1 MKLARYAFALIA
13 LLLAAVGFASG
24 QTIAS
29 TKILNNGP
37 DGQKLVFAVL
47 GDGYAA
53 SDQAKYVDDVNV
65 LVINGVF
72 NHDFYKDNLK
82 AFNVYRIDV
91 ASKDSGVS
99 KPNATKDTAFKTIY
113 SGDWSRC
120 WIEESNSTSGLL
132 NAALSIIPK
141 YDFVLL
147 IENESGF
154 GGCRRGNRLY
164 VTNGVDW
171 DVVAHEYGHG
181 IGGLFDEYSHASK
194 PFYNGIEFGPV
205 VNSRNCSTI
214 LNPQTVVW
222 SSAIS
227 NPGLIIPLPTVFNG
241 NSMDPNQT
249 VGMFEGC
256 GTYQRG
262 IYRPVND
269 CRMKSN
275 TPLFCPVCL
284 AMMNRAVARFFTTPV
299 GLDFNLKWKT
309 GDSAFDRM
317 VFANHVRTR
326 TAEQNA
332 LNQEIGSYL
341 HVVMQVHKNG
351 SPDIVNITQVEG
363 PLPINGAVASNSAMI
378 TNESN
383 QPATVEFLPDDP
395 FKIRGFEDPKDRRG
409 EFSAEVDSATITVDL
424 PRLEMADA
432 AAGKIRLELS
442 KVSGT
447 ADGTIPQTLTGAALL
462 QQLRTAGRL
471 IRQATVSEGKLKNA
485 ARDMSKARTIQER

>member
-13 LLLAAVGFASG
+13 LLLPAVGFASG

-53 SDQAKYVDDVNV
+53 SDQTKYVNDVNG

-72 NHDFYKDNLK
+72 NHDFYRDNIK

-91 ASKDSGVS
+91 DSKDSGVS
-99 KPNATKDTAFKTIY
+99 KPNAPKDTAFKTVY

-181 IGGLFDEYSHASK
+181 IGGLFDEYSHPSK
-194 PFYNGIEFGPV
+194 PFYNGIEYGPV
-205 VNSRNCSTI
+205 VNSRNCSTV
-214 LNPQTVVW
+214 LNAQTVIW
-222 SSAIS
+222 SSAIA
-227 NPGLIIPLPTVFNG
+227 NPSLIIPLPTVFNG
-241 NSMDPNQT
+241 DNMDTNRT
-249 VGMFEGC
+249 VGEFEGC

-269 CRMKSN
+269 CRMNSN

-284 AMMNRAVARFFTTPV
+284 GLMNRAVARFLTNSPV
-299 GLDFNLKWKT
+299 GMDFNLDWKT
-309 GDSAFDRM
+309 GGLVVNRM
-317 VFANHVRTR
+317 VFANHVRSR
-326 TAEQNA
+326 GSEPNA
-332 LNQEIGSYL
+332 PNQENGSYL
-341 HVVMQVHKNG
+341 HVVMRVHKNG
-351 SPDIVNITQVEG
+351 SPDIINITQVEG
-363 PLPINGAVASNSAMI
+363 PLPLSAGLASNSALIMS
-378 TNESN
+378 ESN
-383 QPATVEFLPDDP
+383 QPATMEFLPDDP
-395 FKIRGFEDPKDRRG
+395 FKVRGFEDPQDRRG
-409 EFSAEVDSATITVDL
+409 EFIAQVDSATITVDL
-424 PRLEMADA
+424 PRFDIADA
-432 AAGKIRLELS
+432 AAGKISLELS
-442 KVSGT
+442 RVRGAEEGNISPG
-447 ADGTIPQTLTGAALL
+447 LTGAALL

-471 IRQATVSEGKLKNA
+471 TRQTKVSEGKLKEA
-485 ARDMSKARTIQER
+485 ARDTSKARSIQ